1 MFRRL
6 LFLTTI
12 FFLIFPTYAGKYLV
26 PVKEYNH
33 AKGLISSNSF
43 TSYSSILYNKLNDN
57 ALSFEAFKFG
67 LKGYL
72 KLQNEHQLKN
82 SKYLTIVDMSSSSNN
97 ERFFIINMNTQEI
110 EHKSLVAHGRNSGLE
125 YAEKFSNIKSSHQT
139 SLGFYKTAETYIG
152 KHGVSLRL
160 DGLEYSNN
168 KARERAIVIHAADYA
183 TENFIARNGRL
194 GRSYGCPSLPT
205 DGYEKVIEKI
215 KEGSCLFIYYPQ
227 KTYLIKSKL
236 ANAADPI
243 VTLNS

>member
-12 FFLIFPTYAGKYLV
+12 FFLIFPTYAGKSLV

-33 AKGLISSNSF
+33 TERLISSNSF

>member
-12 FFLIFPTYAGKYLV
+12 FFLVFPTYAGKSIG
-26 PVKEYNH
+26 PVKKYNH
-33 AKGLISSNSF
+33 TDLIPSHSF
-43 TSYSSILYNKLNDN
+43 TSYSSILYNKLNDKDLN
-57 ALSFEAFKFG
+57 FEALKFG

-72 KLQNEHQLKN
+72 KLQNEQQLKN
-82 SKYLTIVDMSSSSNN
+82 SKYLTIIDMSSSSNT

-125 YAEKFSNIKSSHQT
+125 YAEKFSNIRSSHQT
-139 SLGFYKTAETYIG
+139 SLGFYKTAETYLG

-160 DGLEYSNN
+160 DGLEFSNN
-168 KARERAIVIHAADYA
+168 KARERAIVIHAAEYA
-183 TENFIARNGRL
+183 TENFVAKNGRL

-205 DGYEKVIEKI
+205 KGYKTVIEKI
-215 KEGSCLFIYYPQ
+215 KEGSCLFIYFPE

-243 VTLNS
+243 VSLNS

>member
-12 FFLIFPTYAGKYLV
+12 FFLIFPTYAGKSLV
-26 PVKEYNH
+26 PVKEYNN
-33 AKGLISSNSF
+33 AKPKITSNSF

>member
-12 FFLIFPTYAGKYLV
+12 FFLIFPTYAGKSLV

-33 AKGLISSNSF
+33 TERLISSNSF

-194 GRSYGCPSLPT
+194 GRSYGCPSLPKE
-205 DGYEKVIEKI
+205 GYEKVIEKI
-215 KEGSCLFIYYPQ
+215 KEGSCLFIYFPE
-227 KTYLIKSKL
+227 KTYLTKSKL
-236 ANAADPI
+236 ANTPDPI
-243 VTLNS
+243 VSLNS